1 MRIFEKNKKTS
12 KNPSEQQYK
21 KEKDE
26 YYSSKAERDAVVNK
40 ENTVKKQEVKPSETK
55 IKKRKKIGIR
65 SVKKVKDGDEFFRK
79 EKRRTDEQKVK
90 IFNIKDDEVVDVI
103 LNDEQTSDSNIEK
116 EKNINKTQKK
126 KKSIIKKD
134 MRGKPVYLEDTG
146 EKLGVVY
153 DSVYD
158 KNRDLVGYKIKDK
171 KSNAVLSFPYDQ
183 FIDDKD
189 GLIFVPGW
197 YNNAMKIIE
206 KLEFKDK
213 ISPEL
218 TALISD
224 DTISNKELY
233 DIFVKHDDDMAKYID
248 DAISLK
254 EVLYNRLKVLERQR
268 LSLKDDLMDLTEK
281 RLIRDIDRREF
292 SQDVME
298 HRRKVNILD
307 VNINKCKDLLKRLD
321 ITSFG
326 MLGKDRIVLKPDMN
340 NKENKQDNV
349 HHYSEGKKQMLFS
362 EDLQIPYKHHD
373 VKEKKQVTFD
383 DIQISYKKEYY
394 ALKEQFDQ
402 LEEEYQ
408 ELKSSVEKIFGKDES

>member
-1 MRIFEKNKKTS
+1 MHIFEKNKKTF
-12 KNPSEQQYK
+12 KNPSSQPDGNR
-21 KEKDE
+21 KDN
-26 YYSSKAERDAVVNK
+26 YSSNI
-40 ENTVKKQEVKPSETK
+40 ENRPSEKK
-55 IKKRKKIGIR
+55 IKRKKKIGFKSIER
-65 SVKKVKDGDEFFRK
+65 LKKEHKSSQKERNQDERQKIKISSIEDDGIVGVLLDN
-79 EKRRTDEQKVK
+79 EKNEKTD
-90 IFNIKDDEVVDVI
+90 D
-103 LNDEQTSDSNIEK
+103 LK
-116 EKNINKTQKK
+116 EKNIDKNHKK
-126 KKSIIKKD
+126 KKTIIKKD

-183 FIDDKD
+183 FIEDKD

-224 DTISNKELY
+224 DAISNKELY

-248 DAISLK
+248 DAISLR
-254 EVLYNRLKVLERQR
+254 EVLNNRLNVLERQR

-307 VNINKCKDLLKRLD
+307 VNINKCKELLKRLNF
-321 ITSFG
+321 TSFG
-326 MLGKDRIVLKPDMN
+326 MLGKDRIVLKPYMN
-340 NKENKQDNV
+340 NKEKKHENV
-349 HHYSEGKKQMLFS
+349 YYDVEDKKQMIFS
-362 EDLQIPYKHHD
+362 EDVQIPYKHRA
-373 VKEKKQVTFD
+373 VKEKKQVAFD
-383 DIQISYKKEYY
+383 DMQISYKKEYN
-394 ALKEQFDQ
+394 ALKKQFDQ

-408 ELKSSVEKIFGKDES
+408 ELKSSVEKIFGKNGT

>member
-1 MRIFEKNKKTS
+1 MRIFEKNKKII
-12 KNPSEQQYK
+12 KNPSKQPDATS
-21 KEKDE
+21 KDT
-26 YYSSKAERDAVVNK
+26 YSSNI
-40 ENTVKKQEVKPSETK
+40 ENRPSETK
-55 IKKRKKIGIR
+55 IKRKKKIGFKSIER
-65 SVKKVKDGDEFFRK
+65 VKKEHKSTLKKQNQDERP
-79 EKRRTDEQKVK
+79 K
-90 IFNIKDDEVVDVI
+90 IKISSIKDDGIAGVSLDNEKNEKTDD
-103 LNDEQTSDSNIEK
+103 LK
-116 EKNINKTQKK
+116 EKKVDKDQRKK
-126 KKSIIKKD
+126 KTIIKKD
-134 MRGKPVYLEDTG
+134 MKGKPVYLEDTG

-153 DSVYD
+153 DSIY
-158 KNRDLVGYKIKDK
+158 NNHRDLVGFKIKDK
-171 KSNAVLSFPYDQ
+171 KSNAVLSFQYDQ
-183 FIDDKD
+183 FIEDKG

-307 VNINKCKDLLKRLD
+307 VNINKCKNLLKRLD

-326 MLGKDRIVLKPDMN
+326 MLGKDRIVLKPDIDS
-340 NKENKQDNV
+340 KENKHENIYHDV
-349 HHYSEGKKQMLFS
+349 KEKKQMPFS
-362 EDLQIPYKHHD
+362 EDVQIPYKHHD

-383 DIQISYKKEYY
+383 DMQISYKKEYY
-394 ALKEQFDQ
+394 ALKERFDQ

-408 ELKSSVEKIFGKDES
+408 ELKSSVEKIFGKDGS

>member
-1 MRIFEKNKKTS
+1 MRIFEKNKKTI
-12 KNPSEQQYK
+12 KNPSTQQDRTS
-21 KEKDE
+21 KDT
-26 YYSSKAERDAVVNK
+26 YSSNI
-40 ENTVKKQEVKPSETK
+40 ENRPSETK
-55 IKKRKKIGIR
+55 IKRKKKIGFKSMER
-65 SVKKVKDGDEFFRK
+65 VKEEHKSALKEQNQDER
-79 EKRRTDEQKVK
+79 QKIK
-90 IFNIKDDEVVDVI
+90 ISSIKDDGIVGVSLDNEKNEKTDD
-103 LNDEQTSDSNIEK
+103 LK
-116 EKNINKTQKK
+116 EKKVDKDQKK
-126 KKSIIKKD
+126 KKTIIKKD
-134 MRGKPVYLEDTG
+134 MKGKPVYLEDTG

-153 DSVYD
+153 DSIYD
-158 KNRDLVGYKIKDK
+158 NDRNLVGFKIKDK

-183 FIDDKD
+183 FIEDKG

-224 DTISNKELY
+224 DAISNKELY

-349 HHYSEGKKQMLFS
+349 HPYFEGKKQMLFS
-362 EDLQIPYKHHD
+362 EDVQIPYKHHD

-383 DIQISYKKEYY
+383 NMQISYKKEYY

>member
-40 ENTVKKQEVKPSETK
+40 ENTVKKQEVKPSKT
-55 IKKRKKIGIR
+55 KKRKKIGIR

-79 EKRRTDEQKVK
+79 EKKQTDEQKVK
-90 IFNIKDDEVVDVI
+90 IFNIKDDEVVDVL

-116 EKNINKTQKK
+116 DIDKTQEK

-158 KNRDLVGYKIKDK
+158 KNKDLVGYKIKDK

-183 FIDDKD
+183 FVEDKG

-349 HHYSEGKKQMLFS
+349 HHYFEGKKQMLFS

-383 DIQISYKKEYY
+383 DMQISYKKEYY

-408 ELKSSVEKIFGKDES
+408 ELKSSVEKIFGKDGS

>member
-1 MRIFEKNKKTS
+1 MRIFGKNKKTF
-12 KNPSEQQYK
+12 KNPSTQPDETS
-21 KEKDE
+21 KDT
-26 YYSSKAERDAVVNK
+26 YSSNT
-40 ENTVKKQEVKPSETK
+40 ENRPSETK
-55 IKKRKKIGIR
+55 IKRKKKIGFKSMKR
-65 SVKKVKDGDEFFRK
+65 VKKEHKLALK
-79 EKRRTDEQKVK
+79 EQNQNEKQKIK
-90 IFNIKDDEVVDVI
+90 ISSIKDDGIVSVPLENGKNEKTDD
-103 LNDEQTSDSNIEK
+103 LK
-116 EKNINKTQKK
+116 EKKVDKDQKK
-126 KKSIIKKD
+126 KKTIIKKD

-158 KNRDLVGYKIKDK
+158 KNRDLVGYKIRDK

-183 FIDDKD
+183 FIEDKD

-224 DTISNKELY
+224 DAISNKELY

-254 EVLYNRLKVLERQR
+254 EVLNNRLNVLERQR

-340 NKENKQDNV
+340 NEEIKHENVYHDF
-349 HHYSEGKKQMLFS
+349 EEKKQMLFS
-362 EDLQIPYKHHD
+362 ADAKMPYKHHD

-383 DIQISYKKEYY
+383 DMQISYKKEYY

-408 ELKSSVEKIFGKDES
+408 ELKSSVEKIFGKDEP